1 MLTVV
6 ENILRISRKIW
17 KTKAFSGKC
26 DSSKDLYV
34 HLYLY
39 KKNIHKWKKQEIFL
53 VSKKNKLK
61 SGNFRKLV
69 RK

>member
-1 MLTVV
+1 MVV

-17 KTKAFSGKC
+17 KTKAFSDKC

-39 KKNIHKWKKQEIFL
+39 KKIYANGRSRKFFFCEQE
-53 VSKKNKLK
+53 K
-61 SGNFRKLV
+61 
-69 RK
+69 